1 MKFLTSLLVFAL
13 LSTATVAA
21 AQEAPQKHFDLRL
34 SEAQLNVVAAALNQI
49 PYKDAA
55 PVLVEL
61 QKQVSAQVDKPKAD
75 KK

>member
-1 MKFLTSLLVFAL
+1 MKPFILALVLALTTTF
-13 LSTATVAA
+13 AA
-21 AQEAPQKHFDLRL
+21 AQEAAQKHFDLRL
-34 SEAQLNVVAAALNQI
+34 SESQLNVVAAALNQI